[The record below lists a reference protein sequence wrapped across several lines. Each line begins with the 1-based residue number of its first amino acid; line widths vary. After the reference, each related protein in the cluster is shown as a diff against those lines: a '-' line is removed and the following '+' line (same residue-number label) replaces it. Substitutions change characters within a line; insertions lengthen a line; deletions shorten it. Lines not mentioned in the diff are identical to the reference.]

1 MLPTLPHPSRRRQQ
15 WRGLSI
21 QHELSSLPRPPP
33 RRRSDN
39 YNYHRSN
46 EETLTEV
53 GLINETLPERRH
65 LAIDEDE
72 DVNEDDGDQE
82 TSGDNDEAKAGDS
95 QRARSHPE
103 RMATMVQ
110 MLALMSVGNDAGL
123 IALME
128 TTWR

>member
-1 MLPTLPHPSRRRQQ
+1 
-15 WRGLSI
+15 
-21 QHELSSLPRPPP
+21 
-33 RRRSDN
+33 
-39 YNYHRSN
+39 
-46 EETLTEV
+46 
-53 GLINETLPERRH
+53 LPERRH

-82 TSGDNDEAKAGDS
+82 TSDDNDEEKETPKAGDS
-95 QRARSHPE
+95 QRARPHPE